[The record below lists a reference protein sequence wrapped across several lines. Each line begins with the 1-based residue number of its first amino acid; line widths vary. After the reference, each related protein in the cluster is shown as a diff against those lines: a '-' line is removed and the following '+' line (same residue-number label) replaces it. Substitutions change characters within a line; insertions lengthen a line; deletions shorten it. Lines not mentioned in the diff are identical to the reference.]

1 MPLFYSLYKFA
12 RYLRHRA
19 NRSCLCFGAV
29 LLPEQLEPRKML
41 TGDTSTPDGMTSSD
55 TESESIT
62 LAHAIGSE
70 SETFSSADLYA
81 DWLVE
86 QSVQQWQHVLGK
98 PAFQNPW
105 IGLREVND
113 VVITHEQR

>member
-1 MPLFYSLYKFA
+1 MPLVNWLCKFA

-41 TGDTSTPDGMTSSD
+41 TGDTSTPDAMTSSD

-62 LAHAIGSE
+62 RAHAIGSE
-70 SETFSSADLYA
+70 SETF
-81 DWLVE
+81 
-86 QSVQQWQHVLGK
+86 
-98 PAFQNPW
+98 
-105 IGLREVND
+105 
-113 VVITHEQR
+113 

>member
-1 MPLFYSLYKFA
+1 MPLFYSLYKFT

-29 LLPEQLEPRKML
+29 LLPEQLEPRQML

-86 QSVQQWQHVLGK
+86 QSVQQWQHVYHSPNL
-98 PAFQNPW
+98 W
-105 IGLREVND
+105 R
-113 VVITHEQR
+113 R